1 MYFLR
6 TERNFTF
13 LAEVFRKLSGLHVSQ
28 FFLPLYSLYLIEDE
42 VVDRERVP
50 SVARASANATARS
63 TKASRLKKWP
73 FWWIKPD
80 ASRVS
85 SRQSLIYL
93 LKYWIQ
99 SSNSFHS
106 FLHCLVVPRMDSEFL
121 FQTTTVH
128 YFLPNCLL
136 PR

>member
-73 FWWIKPD
+73 F
-80 ASRVS
+80 
-85 SRQSLIYL
+85 
-93 LKYWIQ
+93 
-99 SSNSFHS
+99 
-106 FLHCLVVPRMDSEFL
+106 
-121 FQTTTVH
+121 
-128 YFLPNCLL
+128 
-136 PR
+136 